1 MALKD
6 LKSDLS
12 KFRMPKKDPLESKE
26 RVDVNKKQ
34 NQTPLS
40 SMVESAPKIPRS
52 QTTTNKEGVDPRKF
66 DNSPN
71 FLGETDPS
79 KMNNQSQFLGETTPN
94 KADNQSQFLGE
105 TTPNKADNQS
115 QFLGETTPKPM
126 SLEERYLGQT
136 TPTTS
141 EPTSQFLGETTPTPS
156 DRSSNFLGETTPTKM
171 VQGDKDKGETTPT
184 TFNFNPNHSDRATTP
199 TDVNYFQDIHSKGF
213 TSIFGGVESTKF
225 IGVNPDQTQFDG
237 IVPIT
242 GKFVSNEYKV
252 STQNDSGIGKEYTDK
267 VLKTTYNK
275 FNLKEDSHNSS
286 IFKQPF
292 ILSGIQREKGEP
304 QTLGFGSFS
313 FIRGGAVTAT
323 QRATLD
329 VVRLSQFLLTPR
341 GITWTAKQVG
351 LQRSQKFG
359 KVFTPANTL
368 TAAGGQ
374 NRGLRPDRSG
384 ILGLDV
390 TGKYKIPLISGYYDK
405 LSDIY
410 KTDLFSPTTFVG
422 SPFISQTDT
431 RGGFDSVYG
440 IGVTTTTRYENTID
454 NSSQKS
460 GNDTADYTQTYEPLG
475 LKAQTLGTF
484 DTYKDDLP
492 VAGTDE
498 YTDFGLTSQPNETG
512 GGVNL
517 KTDTDTIKK
526 YETVAYGKLP
536 DRVPNSPT
544 IDFRSLLDGKQKDI
558 AKSDDYSEYNINK
571 RVNFPT
577 PGKISETENR
587 TEWWRTEE
595 HEGNSDRYDKV
606 TASPIGSGE
615 LNDLVHFW
623 ITNENGGDRIQFR
636 GTVSGISDTFSPS
649 WDSIQYNGRADQAYK
664 YSTFDRS
671 VSFNFQ
677 AYATSRIEMKPL
689 WNKLQRLSTMT
700 MPKYSGKNGYEGILV
715 RFRLGNLYYN
725 KLAFIESLTYTIS
738 DELPWEISMLGSNEP
753 IGEIPMGADVAIG
766 FKILDD
772 RRPQYRQKVYDWNF

>member
-171 VQGDKDKGETTPT
+171 AQGDKDKGETTPT

-199 TDVNYFQDIHSKGF
+199 TDVNYFTDIHSKGF

-323 QRATLD
+323 QRSVID
-329 VVRLSQFLLTPR
+329 VARLSQFLLTPR

-390 TGKYKIPLISGYYDK
+390 SGKYKIPLISGYYDK

-498 YTDFGLTSQPNETG
+498 YKDFGLTSQPNETG

-623 ITNENGGDRIQFR
+623 VTNENGGDRIQFR

-715 RFRLGNLYYN
+715 RFRLGSLYYN

>member
-79 KMNNQSQFLGETTPN
+79 KMNNQSQFLGETTP
-94 KADNQSQFLGE
+94 
-105 TTPNKADNQS
+105 
-115 QFLGETTPKPM
+115 KPM

-171 VQGDKDKGETTPT
+171 AQGDKDKGETTPT

-199 TDVNYFQDIHSKGF
+199 TDVNYFTDIHSKGF

-390 TGKYKIPLISGYYDK
+390 SGKYKIPLISGYYDK

-558 AKSDDYSEYNINK
+558 AKSDDYSQYNINK

-623 ITNENGGDRIQFR
+623 VTNENGGDRIQFR

-715 RFRLGNLYYN
+715 RFRLGSLYYN